1 MELTE
6 LIDIVKNA
14 GVAGAGGAGF
24 PSYGKLDPRAKT
36 IILNCAE
43 CEPLLRLHRQLLAAH
58 AYEILSTLEL
68 MAETVGA
75 DQVIVGVK
83 EAYKDTVTALKAQ
96 IDAFPRVSLG
106 LLPEVYPAGD
116 EVILIHETTGKV
128 VPPGSIPIQ
137 VGVAVFNVETVYNIY
152 RALNSHVPVTK
163 KYITITGEVAHP
175 CTRVVP
181 LGMTVQEVVSLAG
194 GVTAKKPAYIMGGPM
209 TGPIVSPQDV
219 ITKTTNAI
227 LVLEADHPVIL
238 KKQGNAQINLKR
250 AMAACCQCQMCTDLC
265 PRYLLGHPIEPH
277 AFMRAAST
285 GTTQDVA
292 PFLNTM
298 FCSSCGLCEMY
309 SCSQGLSPRSLIQ
322 DYKAGLRA
330 NGIKPPTDVEVRP
343 VDKAFDYRRVPLK
356 RLRARL
362 GLNKYDVPA
371 ALDEQTVSAEQV
383 KLKLSQ
389 HIGAPA
395 TPVVKVGDR
404 VSAGQLVGAA
414 KEKALS
420 LPVHA
425 SIDGI
430 VIDVNDKA
438 VTIKAVK

>member
-43 CEPLLRLHRQLLAAH
+43 CEPLLKLHRQLLTAH
-58 AYEILSTLEL
+58 ASEILSTLEL
-68 MAETVGA
+68 MAETLGA
-75 DQVIVGVK
+75 EKVIVGVK
-83 EAYKDTVTALKAQ
+83 EAYRDTVDALNAQ
-96 IDAFPRVSLG
+96 MSSFPRITLG

-116 EVILIHETTGKV
+116 EVILIHEVTGKV
-128 VPPGSIPIQ
+128 VPPGSIPIE

-152 RALNSHVPVTK
+152 RAIFAHAPVTK
-163 KYITITGEVAHP
+163 KYITITGAVANP

-181 LGMTVQEVVSLAG
+181 LGMTVQEVVKLAG
-194 GVTAKKPAYIMGGPM
+194 GVTVKDPAYIMGGPM
-209 TGPIVSPQDV
+209 TGPVVNAFDV
-219 ITKTTNAI
+219 ITKTSNAI
-227 LVLEADHPVIL
+227 LVLPADHPVIQ
-238 KKQGNAQINLKR
+238 KKQGNSGINLKR
-250 AMAACCQCQMCTDLC
+250 AMAACCQCRMCTDLC
-265 PRYLLGHPIEPH
+265 PRYLLGHPIQPH

-285 GTTQDVA
+285 GTTQDLA
-292 PFLNTM
+292 PFLDTM

-322 DYKAGLRA
+322 TYKSGLRA
-330 NGIKPPTDVEVRP
+330 NGIPVPKGVEAAPVR
-343 VDKAFDYRRVPLK
+343 KAFSGRRVPVERLK
-356 RLRARL
+356 SRL
-362 GLNKYDVPA
+362 GLNKYDAPA
-371 ALDEQTVSAEQV
+371 LLDEHEVSVTQV
-383 KLKLSQ
+383 KIKLSQ

-395 TPVVKVGDR
+395 VAAVKVGDS
-404 VSAGQLVGAA
+404 VAIGQLVGTA

-420 LPVHA
+420 IPVHA

-430 VIDVNDKA
+430 VTEVSNQA